1 MGLFQYFLA
10 RLGKSFTLL
19 ERSHSI
25 IFWLE
30 YKIFSISFDIA
41 YLLYQF
47 GKQNIT
53 WVVSLVI
60 ACPSLNFLLR
70 NSELQATEVI
80 EYISFRI
87 MNPNSD

>member
-1 MGLFQYFLA
+1 MRGAVPVFSGMVRKEFYTFRTKPFLLFPNFSV
-10 RLGKSFTLL
+10 SFN
-19 ERSHSI
+19 
-25 IFWLE
+25 
-30 YKIFSISFDIA
+30 IA
-41 YLLYQF
+41 YLLYQY
-47 GKQNIT
+47 GMMNIT

-87 MNPNSD
+87 MNPDND